1 MARAGGRAVS
11 GAKANEA
18 EPAAPGAG
26 TAERQ
31 RDEAAGGE
39 PRDQVQEAAETAAAT
54 RERTGGLGRPG
65 RAMNRRSPFYI
76 GMTAAAGVAITYG
89 VAELIVR
96 ARSLLI
102 LIGLALFIAVGL
114 DPVVTWLTRRNV
126 PRWAAVL
133 AVILAAMGVA
143 AGFLA
148 LAIPPLTSQATALAH
163 NMPHYIHELEN
174 HNSALG
180 RLNAR
185 YHIQQNLT
193 QMLTTKGSTLV
204 GGILGAGEIVL
215 STVSSALL
223 VGVLTIYFLA
233 DLPQIKRFGYRLV
246 PASRRPRAM
255 LITEEILARIGG
267 YMLGNLL
274 TSVIAGAGTFV
285 WMLALG
291 IPYPFLLAL
300 LVALLDLIPIIGST
314 IGGAVVTLVALTVSV
329 PVAAATLGFY
339 IAYRLA
345 EDYLITPRVMNR
357 TVEVPAV
364 VTLVA
369 VLIGGTL
376 LGIIGALVAIPLA
389 AAIHLLLNELAF
401 RRLDTS

>member
-1 MARAGGRAVS
+1 MARAGGHAVS
-11 GAKANEA
+11 RAKASESD
-18 EPAAPGAG
+18 PAAPGTG

-31 RDEAAGGE
+31 RDAVAGGE
-39 PRDQVQEAAETAAAT
+39 PRDQVQEAAETATAVH
-54 RERTGGLGRPG
+54 ERTGGLGRPG

-76 GMTAAAGVAITYG
+76 GLTAAAGVAITYG

-133 AVILAAMGVA
+133 AVILAAIGVA

-148 LAIPPLTSQATALAH
+148 LAIPPLTSQATALVH
-163 NMPHYIHELEN
+163 TMPHYIHELEN

-215 STVSSALL
+215 STVSSTLL

-300 LVALLDLIPIIGST
+300 LVALLDLIPIVGST

-364 VTLVA
+364 VTLIA

-389 AAIHLLLNELAF
+389 AAIHLLLNEVAF
-401 RRLDTS
+401 RRLDAS

>member
-1 MARAGGRAVS
+1 MARAGGHAVS
-11 GAKANEA
+11 RAKASESD
-18 EPAAPGAG
+18 PAAPGTG

-31 RDEAAGGE
+31 RDAVAGGE
-39 PRDQVQEAAETAAAT
+39 PRDQVQEAAETATAVH
-54 RERTGGLGRPG
+54 ERTGGLGRPG

-76 GMTAAAGVAITYG
+76 GLTAAAGVAITYG

-133 AVILAAMGVA
+133 AVILAAIGVA

-148 LAIPPLTSQATALAH
+148 LAIPPLTSQATALVHA
-163 NMPHYIHELEN
+163 MPHYIHELEN

-215 STVSSALL
+215 STVSSTLL

-246 PASRRPRAM
+246 PASRRPRAI

-300 LVALLDLIPIIGST
+300 LVALLDLIPIVGST

-364 VTLVA
+364 VTLIA

-389 AAIHLLLNELAF
+389 AAIHLLLNEVAF
-401 RRLDTS
+401 RRLDAS

>member
-11 GAKANEA
+11 RAKADQA
-18 EPAAPGAG
+18 DPAAPGAG
-26 TAERQ
+26 AAARRQ
-31 RDEAAGGE
+31 DAAAGGE
-39 PRDQVQEAAETAAAT
+39 ERVREAADAAAT
-54 RERTGGLGRPG
+54 VHERSGGLGRPG

-76 GMTAAAGVAITYG
+76 GMTAAAGVAITAG
-89 VAELIVR
+89 VVELIIR
-96 ARSLLI
+96 TGSLLI

-114 DPVVTWLTRRNV
+114 DPVVSWLTRRGV

-133 AVILAAMGVA
+133 AVIVAAMGVA
-143 AGFLA
+143 AGFLV
-148 LAIPPLTSQATALAH
+148 LAIPPLTSQAAALVH
-163 NMPHYIHELEN
+163 SMPHYIRELES

-185 YHIQQNLT
+185 YHVQQDLT
-193 QMLTTKGSTLV
+193 KLLTSKGGTLA
-204 GGILGAGEIVL
+204 GGVLGAGKIVL
-215 STVSSALL
+215 GAVSSTVIVL
-223 VGVLTIYFLA
+223 VLTIYFLA

-246 PASRRPRAM
+246 PNSRRPRAM
-255 LITEEILARIGG
+255 LITEEILDRIGG
-267 YMLGNLL
+267 YMLGNIL

-369 VLIGGTL
+369 VLIGGAL

-389 AAIHLLLNELAF
+389 AAIHLLLNEIAF
-401 RRLDTS
+401 RRLDKS

>member
-1 MARAGGRAVS
+1 
-11 GAKANEA
+11 
-18 EPAAPGAG
+18 
-26 TAERQ
+26 
-31 RDEAAGGE
+31 
-39 PRDQVQEAAETAAAT
+39 
-54 RERTGGLGRPG
+54 
-65 RAMNRRSPFYI
+65 MNRRSPFYI
-76 GMTAAAGVAITYG
+76 GMTAAAGVAITAG
-89 VAELIVR
+89 VVELIIR
-96 ARSLLI
+96 TGSLLI

-114 DPVVTWLTRRNV
+114 DPVVSWLTRRGV

-133 AVILAAMGVA
+133 AVIVAAMGVA
-143 AGFLA
+143 AGFLV
-148 LAIPPLTSQATALAH
+148 LAIPPLTSQSAALVH
-163 NMPHYIHELEN
+163 SMPHYIRELES

-185 YHIQQNLT
+185 YHVQQDLT
-193 QMLTTKGSTLV
+193 KLLTSKGGTLA
-204 GGILGAGEIVL
+204 GGVLGAGKIVL
-215 STVSSALL
+215 GAVSSTVIVL
-223 VGVLTIYFLA
+223 VLTIYFLA

-246 PASRRPRAM
+246 PNSRRPRAM
-255 LITEEILARIGG
+255 LITEEILDRIGG
-267 YMLGNLL
+267 YMLGNIL

-369 VLIGGTL
+369 VLIGGAL

-389 AAIHLLLNELAF
+389 AAIHLLLNEIAF
-401 RRLDTS
+401 RRLDKS